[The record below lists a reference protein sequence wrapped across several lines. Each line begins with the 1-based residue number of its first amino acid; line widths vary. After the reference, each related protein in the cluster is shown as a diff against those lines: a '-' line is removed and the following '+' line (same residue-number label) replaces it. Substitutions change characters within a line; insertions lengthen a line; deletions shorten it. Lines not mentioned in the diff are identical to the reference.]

1 MKKKEAPP
9 VFKPYVMGQP
19 SLLPPDLEEM
29 IPANHLVRVVNEAI
43 EQIDLSAIMAR
54 YKGGGTS
61 SYHPQMMLK
70 VLVYAYTQQR
80 YSSRQIAKALREN
93 VYFMWISGQNRPDF
107 RTINRFRGE
116 VMKGIIQE
124 VFAATLEILIEA
136 GYVKLE
142 KYFVDGT
149 TMEANARRYSY
160 VWAKNTKRYKEQ
172 LGKKVEE
179 LLEEVERVNEAED
192 EQYGDKDLEEMG
204 EEAQVDAEKIK
215 KKIEELNERLKE
227 KPKNQKLKKVVRKLE
242 HEYLPRLEKYEQQ
255 EKLLAGRNSYSK
267 TDPEATFMR
276 MKEDRNTVEPRP
288 KPGYNVQTGTENQF
302 VVGFSVHQRPGDTGC
317 FKPHME
323 ALKQQ
328 LPRLPKKIIG
338 DAGYGSEENY
348 MYMEQ
353 EQLESYLK
361 YNTFHKEQTRKYQQE
376 RFRAEHFPYDPEKN
390 EFLCPGDQ
398 ALTFRDTK
406 AYTTDNGYTGAYDIY
421 ECIDCSQCA
430 LKPDCTRAKGNRR
443 IQVNWNLR
451 RLRTQ
456 ARGNLLS
463 EEGKQLRSRRG
474 VEVESVFGH
483 IKHNMR
489 FRRFMLRGLEK
500 VTTEWGLL
508 CLAHNMKK
516 LAAVS

>member
-1 MKKKEAPP
+1 
-9 VFKPYVMGQP
+9 
-19 SLLPPDLEEM
+19 
-29 IPANHLVRVVNEAI
+29 
-43 EQIDLSAIMAR
+43 
-54 YKGGGTS
+54 
-61 SYHPQMMLK
+61 
-70 VLVYAYTQQR
+70 
-80 YSSRQIAKALREN
+80 
-93 VYFMWISGQNRPDF
+93 
-107 RTINRFRGE
+107 
-116 VMKGIIQE
+116 
-124 VFAATLEILIEA
+124 
-136 GYVKLE
+136 
-142 KYFVDGT
+142 
-149 TMEANARRYSY
+149 MEANARRYSY

-204 EEAQVDAEKIK
+204 AEAQIDAEKIK

-227 KPKNQKLKKVVRKLE
+227 QPKDQKLKKVVRKLE
-242 HEYLPRLEKYEQQ
+242 QEYLPRQEKYEEQ
-255 EKLLAGRNSYSK
+255 ERLLAGRNSYSK

-276 MKEDRNTVEPRP
+276 MKEDRNTAEPRP
-288 KPGYNVQTGTENQF
+288 KPGYNLQTGTENQF

-328 LPRLPKKIIG
+328 LPHLPKKIVG

-348 MYMEQ
+348 MYLEQ

-376 RFRAEHFPYDPEKN
+376 HFRAEHFPYDPEKN
-390 EFLCPGDQ
+390 EFRCPADQ
-398 ALTFRDTK
+398 AMVYLDTK
-406 AYTTDNGYTGAYDIY
+406 AYTSDNGYTGAYDIY
-421 ECIDCSQCA
+421 ECVDCSQCA
-430 LKPDCTRAKGNRR
+430 LKPDCTRAKGNRQ
-443 IQVNWNLR
+443 IQINWNLR

-516 LAAVS
+516 LATIS